1 MLSSGN
7 RLIPKLV
14 HSKFS
19 LKIQVLSK
27 ITRLQINGVSNP
39 GGGGG
44 ERAPILDL
52 EIVDPVTFRVPG
64 RKN

>member
-39 GGGGG
+39 GG